1 MAIFKITKEKIKA
14 IQSERKTD
22 FFRKESDLENFFENN
37 LETLLGVRFL
47 DRQYPTSANE
57 GFIDTLGID
66 DDNSPVII
74 EYKWDKDDRVLTQG
88 QFYYAWLKRNKKVF
102 ETLVENKLG
111 KNIKVNW
118 DQPRL
123 ILVAQSFSKYIKGAT
138 EEIEYVDLVTYAC
151 YEPDILHLDGLEI
164 SSNRLISPIIDESG
178 NAVLYDRNYHFSLVK
193 SESIK
198 NKAEIL
204 RQKVLNLPDVEELL
218 GQKTGI
224 SYKTSKKFVR
234 FSFYSSKLGILL
246 KESNYSK
253 DKQNII
259 EDITNNQWG
268 YNGWINFTDESDADY
283 IFEIIKEA
291 YDKTR

>member
-1 MAIFKITKEKIKA
+1 MPIFRVTEEKKKA
-14 IQSERKTD
+14 TQSERKAD
-22 FFRKESDLENFFENN
+22 FFKSELDLENFFENN

-74 EYKWDKDDRVLTQG
+74 EYKWDKDDKVLTQG
-88 QFYYAWLKRNKKVF
+88 QFYYAWLKRNRKVF

-111 KNIKVNW
+111 KDIKVNW
-118 DQPRL
+118 DQPKL

-138 EEIEYVDLVTYAC
+138 EEIEYVDLITYAC
-151 YEPDILHLDGLEI
+151 YGSDILHLDGIEV
-164 SSNRLISPIIDESG
+164 SSNKLITPIIDESG
-178 NAVLYDRNYHFSLVK
+178 NAISYDRNYHFSLVK

-198 NKAEIL
+198 NKIEIL
-204 RQKVLNLPDVEELL
+204 RQKVLNLPGVEELL

-234 FSFYSSKLGILL
+234 FSFYPSKVGILL
-246 KESNYSK
+246 KESKYSK
-253 DKQNII
+253 DNQNII
-259 EDITNNQWG
+259 DDITSNQWG
-268 YNGWINFTDESDADY
+268 YNGWINFTDKSDVDY

-291 YDKTR
+291 YNQTQ